1 MTDFSPC
8 LWAIVSHD
16 ETVLETWEIPLGP
29 LPSPSPPVSG
39 DPLWGEAMDM
49 SPGSPPEDN
58 LTEIDPETE
67 ASLADFSVQSADATS
82 IWIHAFAAA
91 PRPFSSDLLHISGQ
105 AIHDMFA
112 EAFKVDAE
120 SFWISC
126 NSKPIPRAETSLAA
140 ISVLP
145 GSSLQVL
152 ARGMGGSLVQLS
164 LDYFLPSSHPLLH
177 FPPPSPSAPSG
188 FYAGTAHPSG
198 PSPKLLADRSSRS
211 SPYF

>member
-82 IWIHAFAAA
+82 IWIHVFAAA
-91 PRPFSSDLLHISGQ
+91 PCPFSSDLLHISGQ
-105 AIHDMFA
+105 AIHDMLA
-112 EAFKVDAE
+112 EAFEVDAE
-120 SFWISC
+120 SFW
-126 NSKPIPRAETSLAA
+126 NSKPIPRADTSLPAVGA
-140 ISVLP
+140 LP

-152 ARGMGGSLVQLS
+152 ARGMSGSSVQLS
-164 LDYFLPSSHPLLH
+164 FDYFLP
-177 FPPPSPSAPSG
+177 PPSAFTKSS
-188 FYAGTAHPSG
+188 
-198 PSPKLLADRSSRS
+198 LALISWIMQRWIWSTV
-211 SPYF
+211 